1 MEQYESL
8 FGGEKAESVH
18 LTAITALADSKT
30 LLWSTDPNYG
40 FGQNGD
46 FYKNKYKVV
55 DLKISDAA
63 TIYGTFALIKHSEF
77 LQMLN
82 YHLIMRYENGA
93 LHRHH
98 NRWMYDANQQF
109 GMLEPEP
116 LGYNNVLFPF
126 MCLGLAICTAIVIA
140 MVEISL
146 NRWNNYRKRPSE
158 PKRLSG
164 IDRAG
169 TPSSERENVSEAK
182 HGAQSSQNTLK
193 DKKGITYR
201 NKTYIP

>member
-1 MEQYESL
+1 MEQYEYL
-8 FGGEKAESVH
+8 QVKAESVF
-18 LTAITALADSKT
+18 LTAFTALADSKT
-30 LLWSTDPNYG
+30 LLWSTDPKYV
-40 FGQNGD
+40 FGTNED
-46 FYKNKYKVV
+46 FYPEKHKVV

-63 TIYGTFALIKHSEF
+63 TVYGVFALIKHSEF

-146 NRWNNYRKRPSE
+146 SRWNNYKKRPTE
-158 PKRLSG
+158 PERLSG
-164 IDRAG
+164 IERAR
-169 TPSSERENVSEAK
+169 TPSSERKNVSEDK
-182 HGAQSSQNTLK
+182 VKDQSSQNTLE